1 MCSKTIAYFSSLVFL
16 FSLIGGSYLI
26 SYHLNV
32 HFEEEEQFHLK
43 TLVLLLLI
51 ILGLMGI
58 NAWVFA
64 SVVAN
69 CLFS

>member
-1 MCSKTIAYFSSLVFL
+1 MCSKAVAYFSFLMFL
-16 FSLIGGSYLI
+16 FSLVGGSYLV

-32 HFEEEEQFHLK
+32 HFEEEEFQLK

-51 ILGLMGI
+51 ILVLMGI

>member
-1 MCSKTIAYFSSLVFL
+1 MCSKTIAYFSSIIFL
-16 FSLIGGSYLI
+16 FSLVGGSYLI
-26 SYHLNV
+26 SHHLNA
-32 HFEEEEQFHLK
+32 HFEEEEFHLK
-43 TLVLLLLI
+43 TLVFLLLI

-64 SVVAN
+64 KALSN